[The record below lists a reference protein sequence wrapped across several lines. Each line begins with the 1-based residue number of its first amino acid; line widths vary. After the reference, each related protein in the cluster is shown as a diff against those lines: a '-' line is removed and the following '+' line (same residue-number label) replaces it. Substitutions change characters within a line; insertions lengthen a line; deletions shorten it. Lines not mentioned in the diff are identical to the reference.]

1 MLYTTIKLLV
11 PWHQDVLLS
20 SRAHTKK
27 MKRNCKRLDHREG
40 EKERKETFL
49 LPIRFSS
56 KRALPFAMECSVQ
69 PETAACSS
77 YYYYC
82 EVHFS
87 KEKNN
92 GALQLYTTKVL
103 KKM

>member
-1 MLYTTIKLLV
+1 MLA
-11 PWHQDVLLS
+11 PRCAAFQP
-20 SRAHTKK
+20 HTHTDTRKK
-27 MKRNCKRLDHREG
+27 MKEPSCKRLDQ
-40 EKERKETFL
+40 KEKETFL

-69 PETAACSS
+69 PETAVACSS
-77 YYYYC
+77 YYYC

-92 GALQLYTTKVL
+92 GALQLHTSYYYSLCISSVYL
-103 KKM
+103 ER